1 MSIRKIASYISVAGL
16 FTSSLFLQGSWFGG
30 GYSKISCKDLRS
42 EIVDFTID
50 QQDSV
55 GFALNKIYEP
65 TEISRAESRVVCK
78 GLGFFTDGDELPI
91 KYEVYKDREGEWMLS
106 YEEYLDDYSKMSC
119 KDLRND
125 IVDLTIDQQDSVGYA
140 LMKIYEPTET
150 SRTESRVV
158 CKGLGS
164 FTDGDELPI
173 KYEVYKDREGEWI
186 LNYTQI

>member
-1 MSIRKIASYISVAGL
+1 MYFINYFARLFMSTRKIASYISVAGL
-16 FTSSLFLQGSWFGG
+16 FTISLFLQGSWYGG

-42 EIVDFTID
+42 E
-50 QQDSV
+50 
-55 GFALNKIYEP
+55 
-65 TEISRAESRVVCK
+65 
-78 GLGFFTDGDELPI
+78 
-91 KYEVYKDREGEWMLS
+91 
-106 YEEYLDDYSKMSC
+106 
-119 KDLRND
+119 

-158 CKGLGS
+158 CRGLGS